1 MLSANLDHLEIIPF
15 ISAELKKLLQDAK
28 EFLGEDRE
36 AGKYEIDGE
45 KVFAMVV
52 DAQIQPL
59 EERRCDGIIKFA
71 MLVVFGTKMSV
82 ISTQFQF
89 IDVARFFSEATKV
102 TTNHRCFSVIPMPC
116 LSA

>member
-45 KVFAMVV
+45 KVFAWWWMLKLSHWKS
-52 DAQIQPL
+52 DA
-59 EERRCDGIIKFA
+59 
-71 MLVVFGTKMSV
+71 
-82 ISTQFQF
+82 
-89 IDVARFFSEATKV
+89 V
-102 TTNHRCFSVIPMPC
+102 T
-116 LSA
+116 A